1 MIKHFSIFA
10 AITALILGMT
20 GCATKSY
27 VDKQV
32 DKALVSGI
40 GLVRT
45 QMEGNISELQK
56 EVSEVRQDVSATR
69 DDVKGLKDSVADQA
83 TQLSL
88 VKDALARA
96 QEGGLAKGK
105 LLYEAILSEES
116 VSFGFNQSELSAD
129 AKAALDNFADI
140 LIRENKNVYLEVQG
154 HTDNLGSAKYNLKL
168 GQDRAE
174 AIKRYLHDKYE
185 IPLHR
190 INTFSYGETK
200 PVVANDTESNRAKN
214 RRVVIMVME

>member
-1 MIKHFSIFA
+1 
-10 AITALILGMT
+10 MT
-20 GCATKSY
+20 GCATRSY
-27 VDKQV
+27 VDQKV
-32 DKALVSGI
+32 DKALVSGV
-40 GLVRT
+40 GLMRT

-56 EVSEVRQDVSATR
+56 EVS
-69 DDVKGLKDSVADQA
+69 DVKQEISTTQNDVRGLKDSVADQT
-83 TQLSL
+83 TQLNL

-96 QEGGLAKGK
+96 QEGGKIKGK

-116 VSFGFNQSELSAD
+116 VSFGFNQSKLSAD

-140 LIRENKNVYLEVQG
+140 LIKENKDVYLEIQG

-168 GQDRAE
+168 GQDRAD
-174 AIKRYLHDKYE
+174 AIRRYLHDKYE
-185 IPLHR
+185 LPLHR
-190 INTFSYGETK
+190 INSFSYGETK

>member
-1 MIKHFSIFA
+1 MIKQISFFA
-10 AITALILGMT
+10 AAMIFVSGLN

-45 QMEGNISELQK
+45 QMEGSISELQK
-56 EVSEVRQDVSATR
+56 EVSEVKQEVSTTQNDVR
-69 DDVKGLKDSVADQA
+69 GLKDSVADQT
-83 TQLSL
+83 TQLNL

-96 QEGGLAKGK
+96 QEGGHAKGK
-105 LLYEAILSEES
+105 LLYEAILSEDA
-116 VSFGFNQSELSAD
+116 VSFGSSQSQISQD
-129 AKAALDNFADI
+129 AKTALDNFADI
-140 LIRENKNVYLEVQG
+140 LIKDNKDVYLEIQG
-154 HTDNLGSAKYNLKL
+154 HTDNIGSAKYNLKL

-174 AIKRYLHDKYE
+174 AVKRYLHDKYE

-190 INTFSYGETK
+190 INTFSYGESN
-200 PVVANDTESNRAKN
+200 PVGPNNNESNRAKN